1 VRFARSDE
9 EGGWVAGVFGFAGAD
24 GFQHG
29 DVAMLL
35 AELAEQ
41 GSLGLSED
49 AQTAV
54 ENLFDRVER
63 RRVSASS
70 ASY

>member
-63 RRVSASS
+63 RRVSAISFS
-70 ASY
+70 